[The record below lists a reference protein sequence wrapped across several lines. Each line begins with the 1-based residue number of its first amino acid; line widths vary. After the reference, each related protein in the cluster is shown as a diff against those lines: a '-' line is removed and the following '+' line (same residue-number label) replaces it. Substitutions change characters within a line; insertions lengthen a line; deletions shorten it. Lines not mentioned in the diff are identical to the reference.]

1 MGKILSFLKNYSFGT
16 YKTGLY
22 SDGVSTFGSVIS
34 VFFSALFI
42 LGISIGF
49 GIYFNEIFIQQ
60 E

>member
-1 MGKILSFLKNYSFGT
+1 MGKILNFLKKYSFGT

-22 SDGVSTFGSVIS
+22 SDGVSIFGSVVS

-49 GIYFNEIFIQQ
+49 GTYFYEIFI
-60 E
+60 